1 MRIVFIQH
9 LTFTSRWKSQW
20 FFLLRR
26 RVPIHRPRRYG
37 GFGWPG
43 WDSKQERWL
52 KVRMCVGFSLDC
64 ATARLVLGEG
74 GGGEILCG
82 SANSFNCY
90 EIIDAFSRPH
100 QMLELEV
107 LSLIGKL
114 NNARMS
120 RAADR
125 IRWKAIRLTSIC
137 ETHNRI
143 FRPWMRFSMQLHL
156 SPTTLKAML
165 LDERHQ
171 PPPPPRT
178 QRSLVHC
185 FSF

>member
-1 MRIVFIQH
+1 MEKPVIFPPQ
-9 LTFTSRWKSQW
+9 TSGTDSPAPEV
-20 FFLLRR
+20 R
-26 RVPIHRPRRYG
+26 RVWLTRVGLETRTLAQSADVRR
-37 GFGWPG
+37 
-43 WDSKQERWL
+43 L
-52 KVRMCVGFSLDC
+52 L
-64 ATARLVLGEG
+64 ARLRYCTPCPRGGG

-143 FRPWMRFSMQLHL
+143 FRP
-156 SPTTLKAML
+156 
-165 LDERHQ
+165 
-171 PPPPPRT
+171 
-178 QRSLVHC
+178 
-185 FSF
+185 